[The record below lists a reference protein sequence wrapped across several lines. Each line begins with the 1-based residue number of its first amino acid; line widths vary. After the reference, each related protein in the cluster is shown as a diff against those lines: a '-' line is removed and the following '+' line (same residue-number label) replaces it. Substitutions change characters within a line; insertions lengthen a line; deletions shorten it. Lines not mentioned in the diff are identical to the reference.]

1 MKRFWL
7 AVGFLSVLP
16 TPSVGEVSAED
27 FRKSRVWYPL
37 VGALLGGLAALT
49 ALACRRL
56 GLPAGVEAALVLA
69 VGLVATGFLHL
80 DGLLDCAD
88 ALLAPVT
95 PERRLVILKDVHMG
109 AFAFGVGAL
118 VFLIQWQLL
127 AQRPHWS
134 LLLCLPILSRAAVL
148 VPMTFWP
155 YARKD
160 GSGILASVPWE
171 RKREGLWTIAGA
183 VLLAA
188 PAAWLFPFAALGVLV
203 AAVAVSGF
211 ASRRLNGGLT
221 GDVYGAVIVLGE
233 LAGLLAW
240 QLSRG
245 G

>member
-1 MKRFWL
+1 VKRLWL

-16 TPSVGEVSAED
+16 TPSIGEVSGED
-27 FRKSRVWYPL
+27 FRKSRIWYPL

-69 VGLVATGFLHL
+69 TGLVATGFLHL

-88 ALLAPVT
+88 ALLAPVS

-127 AQRPHWS
+127 VQRPHWS
-134 LLLCLPILSRAAVL
+134 LLLCLPVLVRAAVL

-171 RKREGLWTIAGA
+171 RRREGLWTIAGA
-183 VLLAA
+183 VLLAL
-188 PAAWLFPFAALGVLV
+188 PAAWHGPWMALGVLL
-203 AAVAVSGF
+203 AMTGFAVF
-211 ASRRLNGGLT
+211 ASRRLGGGLT
-221 GDVYGAVIVLGE
+221 GDCYGAGIVLAE
-233 LAGLLAW
+233 MAGLLAS
-240 QLSRG
+240 QVARG
-245 G
+245 V